1 MELDV
6 ITAVVLGGTSVFG
19 GRGGLGGT
27 LLGVLLL
34 HEVRQFISWRWNNDE
49 LILVVV
55 GGLLIGSVL
64 LNRLFDRGGADRHL
78 A

>member
-64 LNRLFDRGGADRHL
+64 LNQLLSRERGQHVPA
-78 A
+78 